1 MSEVLIEK
9 SIMQLAE
16 EFQYQI
22 DLLDDDEEFTITDI
36 IFSYVNL
43 YEKES
48 TQNENLIALIYLLR
62 NYFDYSIDDQ
72 KLENLFNVINQHV
85 EENYNVDN
93 INNGYDNGYVYVLI
107 NTSFEGMVKVGKTTK
122 DPEERAK
129 ELSNA
134 TGVPTPFILVYK
146 QYFTDCSIAEKTIHT
161 LLEEQGYRISNN
173 REFFNVPVEYV
184 IRLIQ
189 ELTLKEENQSYQNNI
204 DYIEGKDYSINEVI
218 EKLLE
223 EGNNYLNGLGNQLQ
237 DVYEAIK
244 TFEKAAELGSARA
257 YLELGQLYT
266 DESVYGL
273 SEKELSIDKALDYYK
288 EGITKSAI
296 ESRFCYAEMA
306 KIYSGQLDWKSP
318 RESSYINVKNA
329 LKCWDAYFQDYSFE
343 DADFNDALYME
354 SYLASCIDNG
364 WEINT
369 DYNIKISHFLY
380 LFIDQNS
387 TLYSRKDDIRKYI
400 YNHFE
405 TDSLIKDIEYLSTK
419 VAKINHYDEF
429 DNKNSKLN
437 LEINYG
443 MLRINDIVHVSSYFG
458 SSLAKIIVI
467 IKDGKEIEKA
477 NENEVVDIFLDRPIE
492 DHALSDIGDPFLGL
506 LGRYN
511 YEKKTKRAYEYTE
524 SIQSIDNRSLNK
536 LKTKGNNHKEN
547 LAIEKIKSNSEKNIT
562 SDDKLNKGK
571 DDTKISFFNKIKKHF
586 KY

>member
-223 EGNNYLNGLGNQLQ
+223 E
-237 DVYEAIK
+237 
-244 TFEKAAELGSARA
+244 
-257 YLELGQLYT
+257 
-266 DESVYGL
+266 
-273 SEKELSIDKALDYYK
+273 
-288 EGITKSAI
+288 
-296 ESRFCYAEMA
+296 
-306 KIYSGQLDWKSP
+306 
-318 RESSYINVKNA
+318 
-329 LKCWDAYFQDYSFE
+329 
-343 DADFNDALYME
+343 
-354 SYLASCIDNG
+354 
-364 WEINT
+364 
-369 DYNIKISHFLY
+369 
-380 LFIDQNS
+380 
-387 TLYSRKDDIRKYI
+387 
-400 YNHFE
+400 
-405 TDSLIKDIEYLSTK
+405 
-419 VAKINHYDEF
+419 
-429 DNKNSKLN
+429 
-437 LEINYG
+437 
-443 MLRINDIVHVSSYFG
+443 
-458 SSLAKIIVI
+458 
-467 IKDGKEIEKA
+467 
-477 NENEVVDIFLDRPIE
+477 
-492 DHALSDIGDPFLGL
+492 
-506 LGRYN
+506 
-511 YEKKTKRAYEYTE
+511 
-524 SIQSIDNRSLNK
+524 
-536 LKTKGNNHKEN
+536 
-547 LAIEKIKSNSEKNIT
+547 
-562 SDDKLNKGK
+562 
-571 DDTKISFFNKIKKHF
+571 
-586 KY
+586 